1 MDRQN
6 SFGFSLANVSRRQS
20 LKPRNRP
27 YFQVIQYG
35 RAIGYEKQSSGK
47 SYWVARMRLRNESY
61 RQKRVGL
68 SEDNEPRKGIS
79 FDEACEAAQVWFSTS
94 RFGRQASDTR
104 PIGDIEN
111 LRACP
116 IGSVY
121 TVGHALCELV
131 EWKRLVGAHSHF
143 LTVVNLTNYHFVP
156 RLFSL
161 PAVDMN
167 SERLRHFVKDV
178 LETPPKIGN
187 QPVKAK
193 RPISQMTEDELR
205 RRKKTINT
213 LIGIL
218 KMALVMAWESGHL
231 ESDRPWRCLR
241 RLHNVD
247 RPRVLHLS
255 RPECFRL
262 LDRCGP
268 ELRNLVMAALYT
280 GCRITE
286 LVRMQASHI
295 GRDGPGVYVTPVKS
309 YRPRVVLLPDEGLEF
324 FDGLAAG
331 KKPDE
336 FLFLRNDGRAWLSN
350 YRYWFRNAVA
360 EADLPKGFCFHGLR
374 HTYASQLIQVG
385 TPLIVVAEQLG
396 HRNIDTVSRT
406 YGHLAPDIR
415 LAEVRKRFASLRITS
430 DS

>member
-1 MDRQN
+1 
-6 SFGFSLANVSRRQS
+6 
-20 LKPRNRP
+20 
-27 YFQVIQYG
+27 
-35 RAIGYEKQSSGK
+35 
-47 SYWVARMRLRNESY
+47 
-61 RQKRVGL
+61 
-68 SEDNEPRKGIS
+68 
-79 FDEACEAAQVWFSTS
+79 
-94 RFGRQASDTR
+94 
-104 PIGDIEN
+104 
-111 LRACP
+111 
-116 IGSVY
+116 
-121 TVGHALCELV
+121 
-131 EWKRLVGAHSHF
+131 
-143 LTVVNLTNYHFVP
+143 
-156 RLFSL
+156 
-161 PAVDMN
+161 
-167 SERLRHFVKDV
+167 
-178 LETPPKIGN
+178 
-187 QPVKAK
+187 
-193 RPISQMTEDELR
+193 
-205 RRKKTINT
+205 
-213 LIGIL
+213 
-218 KMALVMAWESGHL
+218 
-231 ESDRPWRCLR
+231 
-241 RLHNVD
+241 
-247 RPRVLHLS
+247 
-255 RPECFRL
+255 
-262 LDRCGP
+262 
-268 ELRNLVMAALYT
+268 MAALYT